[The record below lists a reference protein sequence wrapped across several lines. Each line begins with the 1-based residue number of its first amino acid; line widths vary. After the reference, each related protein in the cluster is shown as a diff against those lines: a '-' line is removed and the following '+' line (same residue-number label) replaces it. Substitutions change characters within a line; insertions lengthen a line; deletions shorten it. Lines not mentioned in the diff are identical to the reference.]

1 MVPMYQAAELEKV
14 TALMFPIPP
23 KIGYI
28 TIVGFFLNFK
38 SRLSRYSKLVHPS
51 TLAFILLLLENFLF
65 TIALFFGGGFH
76 GA

>member
-1 MVPMYQAAELEKV
+1 MYQAAELEKV

-23 KIGYI
+23 KLATI
-28 TIVGFFLNFK
+28 TIWAFFSNFK
-38 SRLSRYSKLVHPS
+38 SKLSRYSKLVHPS

-65 TIALFFGGGFH
+65 TIALFFGGGFG